1 MNLDFVETLRKLVAE
16 EAVDLEMRNIPQ
28 LQVPAVEFV
37 VPFSMEAGIVLGDM
51 VRRLAPFPS
60 VTARIVKKG
69 VQSRIRIECR
79 T

>member
-1 MNLDFVETLRKLVAE
+1 MNLDFVETLRKLVSE

-37 VPFSMEAGIVLGDM
+37 VPSSMEAGIVLGDM

-69 VQSRIRIECR
+69 VQSRIRIEYR